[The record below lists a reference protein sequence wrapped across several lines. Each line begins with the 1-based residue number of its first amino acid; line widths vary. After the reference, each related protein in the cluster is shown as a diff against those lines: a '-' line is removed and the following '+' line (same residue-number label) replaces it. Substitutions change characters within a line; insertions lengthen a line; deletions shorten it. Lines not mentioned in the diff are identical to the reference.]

1 MVGSAF
7 KTMYLVSKSDI
18 DNNVKKNFKLSLQN
32 KDICDGGM
40 SVSVKPIKRRIRN
53 KPEIENSVQS
63 LNDGN
68 DDDGEDENEAD
79 SKSKF
84 KQQYSKPTKQIPPNY
99 GFSRRD
105 SNMEQRRSV
114 NYDKS
119 KLDFSTYSEEFG
131 DDDNGQDK
139 RHYDQKK
146 YNKIN
151 PNNKFK
157 PSELK
162 AKYRKKRG
170 WNEIKQ
176 LKRQRSEINSD
187 NENNEEERHNTT
199 QMERRQLVNYD
210 EPKQDSSTY
219 SDMEESSDDGRQ
231 DEKPDDIDDKSYIT
245 YDRERNSDDNKDNKI
260 DEAEENSMDES
271 MNRSEGDIDQ
281 LRQGVNYRKK
291 RKGNKMKRLK
301 KRKMIAYAKQLSKI
315 HRGKDRIVDG
325 KSSFPINPSENDL
338 GKGDIQSN
346 ANKKH
351 KFDNDVNNQF
361 NLEDIN
367 LKRRKILDD
376 INKLKD
382 DQWLGRIKSR
392 LNDKRVQ
399 FKRKQDTVG
408 YRINPDDISKSLIKP
423 SDFTY
428 LNKDE
433 SADFLDKWRPL
444 KELRSKPFKNKRFKP
459 YR

>member
-53 KPEIENSVQS
+53 KPEVEKSVQS

-68 DDDGEDENEAD
+68 DDDGEDENEDD

-84 KQQYSKPTKQIPPNY
+84 KQQYSKPTKQISPNY

-119 KLDFSTYSEEFG
+119 KLDFG

-139 RHYDQKK
+139 RRYDQQI

-151 PNNKFK
+151 PNYKFE

-176 LKRQRSEINSD
+176 LKRQRSESD
-187 NENNEEERHNTT
+187 SENENNVEQTDYTAH
-199 QMERRQLVNYD
+199 MDKRQLVKYD
-210 EPKQDSSTY
+210 QLKHDSTSHL
-219 SDMEESSDDGRQ
+219 DMEESSNASRQEEKNDDNDSKKYIIY
-231 DEKPDDIDDKSYIT
+231 DEDQKIEGEDKPTDESKNKSDDDID
-245 YDRERNSDDNKDNKI
+245 
-260 DEAEENSMDES
+260 
-271 MNRSEGDIDQ
+271 Q
-281 LRQGVNYRKK
+281 FRQRVKYGKKKK
-291 RKGNKMKRLK
+291 RTKLRRFKKG
-301 KRKMIAYAKQLSKI
+301 KMIAHAKQLSNN
-315 HRGKDRIVDG
+315 HRVKNRNFDG
-325 KSSFPINPSENDL
+325 KSSIQIDPTEANL
-338 GKGDIQSN
+338 GREDIQN
-346 ANKKH
+346 DENEKRKLD
-351 KFDNDVNNQF
+351 DNVHNQP
-361 NLEDIN
+361 NPEVIN

-382 DQWLGRIKSR
+382 DQWMGRIKSR

-408 YRINPDDISKSLIKP
+408 YRINTDDVSKSLIKP

-428 LNKDE
+428 LNSSE
-433 SADFLDKWRPL
+433 SADFLDKWKPL
-444 KELRSKPFKNKRFKP
+444 KELRSKPVKNKRFKL
-459 YR
+459 YH

>member
-1 MVGSAF
+1 MVGSTF

-18 DNNVKKNFKLSLQN
+18 DSNVKKNFKLSLQN

-40 SVSVKPIKRRIRN
+40 SVSVKPIKTRIRN
-53 KPEIENSVQS
+53 KPKVEKK
-63 LNDGN
+63 DKFYD
-68 DDDGEDENEAD
+68 DDDGEDEDED
-79 SKSKF
+79 YGKSKF
-84 KQQYSKPTKQIPPNY
+84 KQQYSKPTEQIPPNF
-99 GFSRRD
+99 GFSLKD
-105 SNMEQRRSV
+105 ANMAQRRSV

-119 KLDFSTYSEEFG
+119 KQDFSTYSEESS

-139 RHYDQKK
+139 TR
-146 YNKIN
+146 
-151 PNNKFK
+151 
-157 PSELK
+157 
-162 AKYRKKRG
+162 

-176 LKRQRSEINSD
+176 LKRQRLENYSD
-187 NENNEEERHNTT
+187 NEKDEEQSDNTA
-199 QMERRQLVNYD
+199 QMEKRQLVNYD

-219 SDMEESSDDGRQ
+219 LDMEESSDDGRQ
-231 DEKPDDIDDKSYIT
+231 DEKRDDIDDKKYIT
-245 YDRERNSDDNKDNKI
+245 YDKEQNSDSN
-260 DEAEENSMDES
+260 
-271 MNRSEGDIDQ
+271 GDINQ
-281 LRQGVNYRKK
+281 FRQGVNYRKK

-315 HRGKDRIVDG
+315 QRGKDRIFDG
-325 KSSFPINPSENDL
+325 KSSSPIDSSENYL
-338 GKGDIQSN
+338 GKEDIQSN
-346 ANKKH
+346 ENNKH
-351 KFDNDVNNQF
+351 KFDDNDNNQF

-428 LNKDE
+428 LNKNE

>member
-1 MVGSAF
+1 
-7 KTMYLVSKSDI
+7 
-18 DNNVKKNFKLSLQN
+18 
-32 KDICDGGM
+32 
-40 SVSVKPIKRRIRN
+40 
-53 KPEIENSVQS
+53 
-63 LNDGN
+63 
-68 DDDGEDENEAD
+68 
-79 SKSKF
+79 
-84 KQQYSKPTKQIPPNY
+84 
-99 GFSRRD
+99 
-105 SNMEQRRSV
+105 ME
-114 NYDKS
+114 K
-119 KLDFSTYSEEFG
+119 
-131 DDDNGQDK
+131 
-139 RHYDQKK
+139 
-146 YNKIN
+146 
-151 PNNKFK
+151 
-157 PSELK
+157 
-162 AKYRKKRG
+162 
-170 WNEIKQ
+170 
-176 LKRQRSEINSD
+176 
-187 NENNEEERHNTT
+187 
-199 QMERRQLVNYD
+199 RQLVNYD

-219 SDMEESSDDGRQ
+219 LDMEESSDDGRQ

-382 DQWLGRIKSR
+382 DQWLRRIKSR

-444 KELRSKPFKNKRFKP
+444 KELRSKPFKNKRFKL